1 MMYLFIYVLPLQ
13 PAEPARSAELPLT
26 WAAHGENCSSSVRL
40 SACPSRHQPQPKA
53 EARQGKG
60 RAERGHPEGAGGA
73 AFTQPRVCP
82 QGSPQGEAEPRD
94 EAVGGSPAPLLG
106 TSSSQHPAC
115 RAQLLQ
121 LPRCLRH
128 PGVGWGWEEVGVWG
142 GKCRDTSQSLSSVSG
157 DALLGAG
164 SSFVA
169 RHWVLG
175 GGTEP
180 LRSGEKLSGQQHPSC
195 LPQGAEKPQV
205 SHCALPL
212 SHPACLKP
220 KPSALKTS
228 LLPAHLSLG
237 WGRLGSYLPG

>member
-40 SACPSRHQPQPKA
+40 SACPSRHRPQPKA

-106 TSSSQHPAC
+106 TCSSQHPPC

-142 GKCRDTSQSLSSVSG
+142 GKCGDTSQSLSSVSG
-157 DALLGAG
+157 DALVTCSGLAAASWPGTGCWGEAQSLCARGKYRQG
-164 SSFVA
+164 SST
-169 RHWVLG
+169 R
-175 GGTEP
+175 
-180 LRSGEKLSGQQHPSC
+180 
-195 LPQGAEKPQV
+195 
-205 SHCALPL
+205 
-212 SHPACLKP
+212 PACHRGMRNLRCHIVP
-220 KPSALKTS
+220 CP
-228 LLPAHLSLG
+228 
-237 WGRLGSYLPG
+237 